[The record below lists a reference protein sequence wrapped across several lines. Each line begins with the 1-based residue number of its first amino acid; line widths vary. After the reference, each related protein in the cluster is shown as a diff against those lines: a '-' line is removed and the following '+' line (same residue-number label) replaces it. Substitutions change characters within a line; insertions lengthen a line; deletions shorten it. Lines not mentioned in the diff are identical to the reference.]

1 MIKIGEKL
9 LKEAGYKYVITS
21 HADNDVVENLH
32 SRIRLRDT
40 KPTPNKYEMCLKLV
54 ALSQIFIKKRGMS
67 YNEASDAYYLG
78 KLIDM
83 KRVHENAK
91 ELLNE
96 TENTDIDDEEEEKD
110 LKIDNIEDIR
120 AFLNHSEFEEGGFTH
135 HNGFLLYKTVLGR
148 KQGQSC
154 DLCNAYFAADIDEDL
169 AAHELIKLKDF
180 KAGALQRP
188 SAAAIEIFDYAE
200 AIFLLHYEKLYSQS
214 DIFNKMTKIILEEVR
229 KKFDGAPKCH
239 LKRIISKFV
248 FCRWIRL
255 TELEDF
261 RKKRA
266 QQQKSLNKQNANASK
281 SMADLK

>member
-21 HADNDVVENLH
+21 HGDNDIVENLH
-32 SRIRLRDT
+32 SRIRLRDP

-54 ALSQIFIKKRGMS
+54 ALSQIFIKKKGMS

-83 KRVHENAK
+83 KKVHENAK

-96 TENTDIDDEEEEKD
+96 TTNDNIDIDDEDKD
-110 LKIDNIEDIR
+110 ELKINNIEDIR

-135 HNGFLLYKTVLGR
+135 HNGFILYKTVLGR
-148 KQGQSC
+148 KQPC
-154 DLCNAYFAADIDEDL
+154 DVCHTYFAADLNEDI

-188 SAAAIEIFDYAE
+188 SAAAIKIFDYAE
-200 AIFLLHYEKLYSQS
+200 AVFLLHYEKLYSQS
-214 DIFNKMTKIILEEVR
+214 DIFNKMTKIILEEVT

-239 LKRIISKFV
+239 LKKIISKFV

-255 TELEDF
+255 TELEDS
-261 RKKRA
+261 RKKRDKE
-266 QQQKSLNKQNANASK
+266 QKALNKSNASASR